1 MGVSINVSFLL
12 VAMLT
17 LFSLYDKTGIA
28 YSSIL
33 SAAMHECG
41 HLAAALFLRLKVGE
55 LSFMPFG
62 IRLRLKQDLALVKT
76 GKKLTLLFAG
86 SLVNFIAF
94 GILALVNKSATFF
107 ALTSLVTGVFN
118 LLPVSTLDGGRILN
132 ELLSLKLAE
141 NTAQNIADAIS
152 LFVSFALF
160 VLGAVAVAVTGYNV
174 SLVITAIYLAVLV
187 ILRQKKLK

>member
-1 MGVSINVSFLL
+1 MKISFLL

-28 YSSIL
+28 YCSVL

-41 HLAAALFLRLKVGE
+41 HLAAALLLRLKVRE

-62 IRLRLKQDLALVKT
+62 IRLRLKQDLSLVKT
-76 GKKLTLLFAG
+76 GKKIMLLLAGSGVNILTFIALTL
-86 SLVNFIAF
+86 I
-94 GILALVNKSATFF
+94 NKAITLF
-107 ALTSLVTGVFN
+107 ALTSLVTGIFN
-118 LLPVSTLDGGRILN
+118 LLPVSSLDGGRILS
-132 ELLSLKLAE
+132 ELLTLKLAE
-141 NTAQNIADAIS
+141 NKAQNLCDFIS
-152 LFVSFALF
+152 LFFSLVLF
-160 VLGAVAVAVTGYNV
+160 VLGALAIAVTGYNV